1 MNVTETVFT
10 TKTYERIQSQAGQ
23 TMNIGV
29 SPRLIQPGSYVL
41 AIKQTSGAH
50 IQMAY
55 DKTGYGFLCVAD
67 NAGNPTKFEVL
78 QDFGNVSLRMDFTPK
93 NTVTFAVTDGTNPM
107 EGAVVNIKQ
116 GETALET
123 IVTDSVGKAEIHLAN
138 GDYSYTLKVIGYK
151 PKNDVAFTISGDT
164 TIDVEMEIAPPI
176 LEITPGT
183 FTFEEIQ
190 FATSS
195 DPQTFTMQN
204 IGTGTI
210 TIDPS
215 DITITGA
222 DADQFALTNIES
234 TVSLAS
240 GETAHFTVRFTP
252 DTVGEKTAT
261 IQVDDNLGT
270 IHEVIVNGTAIDLT
284 VKEFPYLESFDG
296 KRFPP
301 LGWLSL
307 GEKPW
312 ERVTSGNSPAC
323 DPFGAGML
331 KYNCWDYYSGSQGTL
346 VSRRLDIGSGTYGVG
361 FKMYRDDEYSDAVD
375 KVEVYINTQANTTG
389 ATLLGTVHRN
399 TTLSP
404 AVSEE
409 GWYDYVFEIP
419 NTFV

>member
-1 MNVTETVFT
+1 
-10 TKTYERIQSQAGQ
+10 
-23 TMNIGV
+23 
-29 SPRLIQPGSYVL
+29 
-41 AIKQTSGAH
+41 
-50 IQMAY
+50 
-55 DKTGYGFLCVAD
+55 
-67 NAGNPTKFEVL
+67 
-78 QDFGNVSLRMDFTPK
+78 
-93 NTVTFAVTDGTNPM
+93 M

-123 IVTDSVGKAEIHLAN
+123 IITDSAGKAEIHLAN
-138 GDYSYTLKVIGYK
+138 GDYSYTLKIIGYK
-151 PKNDVAFTISGDT
+151 PKSDVAFTISRDT
-164 TIDVEMEIAPPI
+164 TIDVEMEIAPPT
-176 LEITPGT
+176 LEITPDT
-183 FTFEEIQ
+183 FTFEETQ

-195 DPQTFTMQN
+195 APQTFTMQN

-222 DADQFALTNIES
+222 DADQFALINIES
-234 TVSLAS
+234 TVNLGT
-240 GETAHFTVRFTP
+240 GETASFTVIFAPT
-252 DTVGEKTAT
+252 TVGEKTAT
-261 IQVDDNLGT
+261 IKVDDNGT
-270 IHEVIVNGTAIDLT
+270 IREIIIKGNAVDYT
-284 VKEFPYLESFDG
+284 VTEFPYKETFDG
-296 KRFPP
+296 KKFPP
-301 LGWLSL
+301 SGWLSL
-307 GEKPW
+307 GEEPW
-312 ERVTSGNSPAC
+312 IRVTTGGNPAC